1 MQDEATRREQA
12 EDELDR
18 NVRSHEEE
26 VKLRVLFEDKLND
39 LHSLYRENQ
48 LKQERAK
55 QEYKDLAYQYETSL
69 KQCANAQ
76 RLITELRAEIAES
89 HSKIEDQDGKY
100 LLIQKELTKV
110 TSDYEELEDQRRELS
125 QKYEIEKLKY
135 ERQ

>member
-12 EDELDR
+12 EDELDW

-69 KQCANAQ
+69 K
-76 RLITELRAEIAES
+76 
-89 HSKIEDQDGKY
+89 
-100 LLIQKELTKV
+100 
-110 TSDYEELEDQRRELS
+110 
-125 QKYEIEKLKY
+125 
-135 ERQ
+135 